1 MMAPQDQ
8 YPGVPLHV
16 IQRGRGRA
24 PCFSRAEDRIAYL
37 DLLAENAARC
47 ECAVHAYVLMANHVH
62 LLVTPSG
69 PRGALELPQALCERY
84 QRYVAETYGSD
95 DRLWEEDHEIR
106 PVHARRYVLACMRY
120 IELNPVRAHLVHRP
134 GDYRWSSFRSNA
146 LGQADAIL
154 TPHPL
159 YYALGRS
166 PASRRE
172 SYARFV
178 VHGWRPRAQLEV
190 HDPEAPEPV

>member
-1 MMAPQDQ
+1 VQAADSC
-8 YPGVPLHV
+8 PGVAQHI

-24 PCFSRAEDRIAYL
+24 PCFSCAKDRIAYL
-37 DLLAENAARC
+37 DMLAENAARC

-62 LLVTPSG
+62 LLVTPF
-69 PRGALELPQALCERY
+69 GAGRAAELAQALCDRY
-84 QRYVAETYGSD
+84 QGYVAAAYGSEY
-95 DRLWEEDHEIR
+95 RLWEEDREIR

-120 IELNPVRAHLVHRP
+120 IELNPVRARLVLRS

-166 PASRRE
+166 PEIRRAA
-172 SYARFV
+172 YAEFV
-178 VHGWRPRAQLEV
+178 RRGWQPGAQLEV
-190 HDPEAPEPV
+190 HDPEVPEPV